1 MYTESIAFN
10 QDESNALR
18 NVSMWLAL
26 TSIGNSLKRSSSDG
40 TLTVRSAPCI
50 WAAQCQS
57 PRFCLPQPIRTYARK
72 LPTRRAYGYV
82 NEGQH
87 ACSGL
92 AILCEGT
99 TVTEIEGE
107 REGSGLTGLETST
120 DSSPA
125 ACSPILASRAL

>member
-57 PRFCLPQPIRTYARK
+57 PRFCLPQPIRTYAESF
-72 LPTRRAYGYV
+72 PQ
-82 NEGQH
+82 EGHMDMLMKDSMLALVWPSFVKARQSLRLRVRERG
-87 ACSGL
+87 AGL
-92 AILCEGT
+92 QG
-99 TVTEIEGE
+99 
-107 REGSGLTGLETST
+107 
-120 DSSPA
+120 
-125 ACSPILASRAL
+125 